1 MKKIVC
7 TIGLILVLLTKTCIA
22 TEETSQEENF
32 DDLVDLISETDPTIS
47 YPDEMQEGNMDSLK
61 RTKEPRTSLGM
72 IEDDVYEIKKEVH
85 LREMI
90 DGNVYIM
97 AEKLVIDGAMI
108 HGNLYAMARQ
118 IKIENSEISG
128 SVYAMGQEISLAGT
142 IDGDAYII
150 SENTVIEEKAT
161 IWRSVRILADQLD
174 IRGTVGRSVYAS
186 LDTLNV
192 LDTAK
197 IEGELSYVSNQKGSI
212 SETAQIGNV
221 EFIAVLPEEETTRA
235 TTMDYVM
242 DIVSIALRTAIIG
255 FIVLCFVNKFRK
267 MTRENVV
274 VDFLKFTGKGLGVFV
289 CLPAL
294 AILLMISMI
303 GTALGISLLAL
314 YFVLLYIATTMFSLE
329 IVYRITTM
337 KKQTKV
343 SNVQV
348 IGIAI
353 LLSILVHAM
362 RYIPVAGGWI
372 HLILILMGLGIL
384 WDMMFKKIK
393 KETDNGEINEN

>member
-7 TIGLILVLLTKTCIA
+7 IIGLILVLLTKTCIA

-32 DDLVDLISETDPTIS
+32 DDLVDLISETDPTID

-118 IKIENSEISG
+118 IEIENSEISG

-150 SENTVIEEKAT
+150 SENTVIEENAT